1 MTKTNCS
8 KCQILLTEENK
19 AKRNARCKPCHAK
32 VEKQRGA
39 IYNAEHAEERA
50 KYKKAYKAIHK
61 DKVAAVQKKYIET
74 HGDQIS
80 AKNKERRL
88 KKSGLTVE
96 EIAAILAKW
105 ELWYPNYVIHQ
116 KANNVKFEYSVELTV
131 IMKRYLMKSWM
142 TNMKRDFSL
151 DNVVA

>member
-1 MTKTNCS
+1 MRKTNCS
-8 KCQILLTEENK
+8 KCQILLTKENK

-32 VEKQRGA
+32 VEKERGA
-39 IYNAEHAEERA
+39 IYHSEHAEERA
-50 KYKKAYKAIHK
+50 EYSKTYKASHK
-61 DKVAAVQKKYIET
+61 EKTAASKKKYTET
-74 HGDQIS
+74 HSDQIS
-80 AKNKERRL
+80 AKNKEKRL
-88 KKSGLTVE
+88 KKSGLTE
-96 EIAAILAKW
+96 EKIAAILAKW

-142 TNMKRDFSL
+142 TNMRRDFSL

>member
-32 VEKQRGA
+32 VEKERGA
-39 IYNAEHAEERA
+39 IYRADHLDEIAEYG
-50 KYKKAYKAIHK
+50 KTYKATHK
-61 DKVAAVQKKYIET
+61 DKTAASKKKYTET
-74 HGDQIS
+74 HSDQIS
-80 AKNKERRL
+80 TKNKEKRL
-88 KKSGLTVE
+88 KKSGLTEE
-96 EIAAILAKW
+96 EISTILAKW

-116 KANNVKFEYSVELTV
+116 KTNNVKFEYSVELTV